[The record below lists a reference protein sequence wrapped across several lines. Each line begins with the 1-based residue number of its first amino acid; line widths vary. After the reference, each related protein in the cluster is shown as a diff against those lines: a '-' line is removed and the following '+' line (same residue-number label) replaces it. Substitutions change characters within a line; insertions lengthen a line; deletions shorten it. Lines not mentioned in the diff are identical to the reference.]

1 MTVPDNKSHAAND
14 LSSSSSSS
22 SSSSP
27 SFNTNLK
34 NKKLL
39 NLNKN
44 KLIRNNNKDK
54 HTKDNKKNN
63 KNNEDR
69 DNDNSSSSSSG
80 KHYPKYR
87 PDNRVSAPINIPWK
101 RRLETLF
108 LFFQVSS
115 IVLFPGL
122 FLLLWTF
129 PPFWPLLIIY
139 LLFFYF
145 NDKSPSNG
153 ESSQRVSMFIKNS
166 PILSNF
172 TNYFPITLVKSFDL
186 KPTFTNVEVDSENFK
201 FPFNYLPNFISN
213 LLFNLKLI
221 NKFNYK
227 IKKDFRT
234 GPRYIFGYHPHGVI
248 GMGAIGAFAS
258 EGAGFSKIFPGIK
271 VFLLTIINNFQIP
284 FYRDYLMSI
293 GVSSVSKKNIIALM
307 KQDLSVV
314 IVVGGAAESLLSKPG
329 NNDIIL
335 KKRKGFIKVALELCN
350 KSNSINS
357 KDDLLKFNKDND
369 ICVVPVYGFGE
380 TSVYDVY
387 DTNDIDDS
395 STKSENYFKACMK
408 WLQLWMKKNIGF
420 TIPLFLARGVFNYDF
435 GLLPFRR
442 PINVV
447 VGKPIPIY
455 RFANK
460 EKSKENDPESFGEV
474 TQEEI
479 DHFHNLYVEGLI
491 KLFHDNKEQYSTSE
505 FDRDLRIVE

>member
-14 LSSSSSSS
+14 LSSSSTSPTSS
-22 SSSSP
+22 
-27 SFNTNLK
+27 NTNLK

-39 NLNKN
+39 NKNKN
-44 KLIRNNNKDK
+44 KIIPNNSKENDKNDNKD
-54 HTKDNKKNN
+54 
-63 KNNEDR
+63 
-69 DNDNSSSSSSG
+69 NDKSSSLI

-87 PDNRVSAPINIPWK
+87 PNNRVSAPINIPWK
-101 RRLETLF
+101 RRLQTLF

-115 IVLFPGL
+115 IILLPGL
-122 FLLLWTF
+122 FVLLWTF

-153 ESSQRVSMFIKNS
+153 KSSQRVSMFIKNS
-166 PILSNF
+166 PILKNF
-172 TNYFPITLVKSFDL
+172 TNYFPITLIKSFEL
-186 KPTFTNVEVDSENFK
+186 KPTFTNIEIDSQNFK
-201 FPFNYLPNFISN
+201 FPFNYLPYFFSN

-221 NKFNYK
+221 NKINYK
-227 IKKDFRT
+227 IKKDVRT

-258 EGAGFSKIFPGIK
+258 EGANFSKIFPGIK
-271 VFLLTIINNFQIP
+271 IFLLTIINNFQIP

-293 GVSSVSKKNIIALM
+293 SVSSVSKKNIIALM

-357 KDDLLKFNKDND
+357 KDDLIKFNKDND

-387 DTNDIDDS
+387 DTNDIDNN

-455 RFANK
+455 RFANNNK
-460 EKSKENDPESFGEV
+460 EKGNTNNKDPESFGEV

-479 DHFHNLYVEGLI
+479 DYFHNLYVEGLI
-491 KLFHDNKEQYSTSE
+491 KLFHDNKEKYSTSE